1 MTEGSRAVRH
11 KLADKRLDLDLFIHL
26 FCFISLLLIGA
37 DTWGVELLG
46 VNFRVDQIFLCIFAL
61 LLVFKGAY
69 RLTAY
74 GWILAFVFF
83 SFLSTLFA
91 VSIFR
96 GVLFFCSILYNVL
109 FLFYGLASYVRHYG
123 FDMFLRIFRLTMK
136 VQFFILLFQFLLK
149 LVTGYEL
156 PFLPSYG
163 EYMGIY
169 RFQLWFYEPSYL
181 ATYLMLWFTFSL
193 IQLLLGGKREYV
205 TDVLMCLIMFLI
217 STSTSG
223 FVGIALAVF
232 VVYCMWLSRGITL
245 KKLLFPLLLLVIFL
259 VCLAAFPS
267 VFEVFL
273 GRLFDSSLDDASGG
287 RIQGWAETWR
297 VFLENPFFGVGPGNY
312 GIYLGQ
318 DEGYVPTNV
327 SLELL
332 ATLGIGG
339 FVAFYGMTCSLCVR
353 AVRLYRR
360 EKTKTSF
367 LIMAFAVA
375 LILFTIILQ
384 VNQGYLRL
392 YQWMCFGVLY
402 GALERERYLRRLRYT
417 AA

>member
-1 MTEGSRAVRH
+1 MTVGSRATRRPI
-11 KLADKRLDLDLFIHL
+11 ADTRLDLDLFIHL

-392 YQWMCFGVLY
+392 YHWMCFGVLY

>member
-392 YQWMCFGVLY
+392 YHWMCFGILY
-402 GALERERYLRRLRYT
+402 GALERERYLRRCRYT

>member
-11 KLADKRLDLDLFIHL
+11 KLADTRLDLDLFIHL

-109 FLFYGLASYVRHYG
+109 FLFYGHASYVRHYG

-287 RIQGWAETWR
+287 RIQGWAETFE
-297 VFLENPFFGVGPGNY
+297 VFLKNPFFGVGPGNY
-312 GIYLGQ
+312 GLYLG
-318 DEGYVPTNV
+318 EEAGYVPTNV

-339 FVAFYGMTCSLCVR
+339 FVAFYGMTLSLFFR
-353 AVRLYRR
+353 AVGLYRR
-360 EKTKTSF
+360 ERTQASF

-375 LILFTIILQ
+375 LILFTVILQ

-392 YQWMCFGVLY
+392 YHWMCFGVLY
-402 GALERERYLRRLRYT
+402 GALERERYLRRCRYT